1 MGRIQQFTPVRDSLA
16 WELLE
21 RFYDDQGPDAWTQNI
36 VPQGST
42 ANCYT
47 ADTYAGIVAEFFRDL
62 KEEGNS
68 APPIII
74 ELGGGS
80 GRFAWQFLNRLFN
93 YHFIDG
99 EECPQFTYL
108 LTDTAQRN
116 IANWSAKHRFQ
127 PLIESGVLEFAQL
140 RVEEN
145 PVIRTAGGDMA
156 PSELADRP
164 TIIIAN
170 YLFDSVPSNLLRVKN
185 QSLEQVSMS
194 LISSEVGFL
203 DQPVTSFTTVTEQFE
218 SAPLVGDASG
228 NPLLNSIIQQ
238 YVDEAEEDDDFH
250 IVVPEIGFAF
260 LESFM
265 HRTTPLML
273 LCGGL
278 GYAHPDDFNL
288 GSPFIF
294 DSYFAHYSNFHIFDQ
309 LFARYGGA
317 SQFQR
322 HRDTDF
328 SCGALILPGK
338 EKWQAI
344 DFTQTHRTAK
354 SYLRDFYPYDA
365 HELSEM
371 IEETITEASV
381 RQVEA
386 WVRFSKYDP
395 AIAEACLPFL
405 FHQIEQGEDAVDEV
419 QLYEMY
425 MEAYRSFFPDGSP
438 VSFDC
443 GLAHLC
449 MKLGFYDEAL
459 KLIEQSREEFG
470 LTAQRLFVHSLVMV
484 RLGRMEEARALAMQ
498 SLEMDGSFAPTQRL
512 IADKFA
518 PEEEAEHAD
527 TDGLDVPY
535 PHLTVGFSD
544 PDVISKS
551 AKILDEAGAVLIDQ
565 IISKDLVRDL
575 RNDFDQQVKDWQTSG
590 LGKPNNVGDKRF
602 TVPIRIRGAFEDP
615 AIYANPALI
624 NLMTRAMGEKP
635 VLHAFGGV
643 VTSAGARMQHVHR
656 EHPLLF
662 NTDPGNA
669 NVPLYATTILVPL
682 IDLDEE
688 SGGTQYWEGTHKTG
702 KDENWK
708 GESEVVY
715 TPAGSALVLDYRT
728 YHGGMPCSATH
739 GRPLL
744 YYTYAMPWFTDTLA
758 FESHAALGL
767 SDSERKNIPEKHRY
781 LFKFAKRIAD

>member
-1 MGRIQQFTPVRDSLA
+1 VGRIQKLTPVRDSLA
-16 WELLE
+16 WELLQ
-21 RFYDDQGPDAWTQNI
+21 RFYEDQGPEAWKQKI

-47 ADTYAGIVAEFFRDL
+47 ADTYAGIVAAFFRDL
-62 KEEGNS
+62 MEEGNS
-68 APPIII
+68 EPPIVI

-93 YHFIDG
+93 YHFADG
-99 EECPQFTYL
+99 EECPEFTYL
-108 LTDTAQRN
+108 LTDAAQRN
-116 IANWSAKHRFQ
+116 LANWSAKHRFQ

-140 RVEEN
+140 LVERE
-145 PVIRTAGGDMA
+145 PVIRTADGDLTPDA
-156 PSELADRP
+156 YAGRP

-170 YLFDSVPSNLLRVKN
+170 YLFDSIPSNLLRVRDKK
-185 QSLEQVSMS
+185 LEQVSMS
-194 LISSEVGFL
+194 LISSEAGFL
-203 DQPVTSFTTVTEQFE
+203 DNPVTSFTTVTEQFE
-218 SAPLVGDASG
+218 SHPLNGEAST
-228 NPLLNSIIQQ
+228 NPLLNTIIQR
-238 YVDEAEEDDDFH
+238 YADESDEEDDYH
-250 IVVPEIGFAF
+250 IVVPEIGFEF

-265 HRTTPLML
+265 DRTTPLML

-278 GYAHPDDFNL
+278 GYAHPDDFDLN
-288 GSPFIF
+288 SPFIF

-309 LFARYGGA
+309 LFEAHGGK

-322 HRDTDF
+322 HRDANF
-328 SCGALILPGK
+328 SCGALVLPGR
-338 EKWQAI
+338 ENWSGI
-344 DFTQTHRTAK
+344 DLSDTMRTAK
-354 SYLRDFYPYDA
+354 GYLKDFYPYDA
-365 HELSEM
+365 HELSELV
-371 IEETITEASV
+371 EETVTDASI

-405 FHQIEQGEDAVDEV
+405 FHQLEQGEDAYDEV

-425 MEAYRSFFPDGSP
+425 MEAYRSFFPDGTP

-443 GLAHLC
+443 GVAHLC
-449 MKLGFYDEAL
+449 MKLGFYDHAL
-459 KLIEQSREEFG
+459 RLIEQSSEEFG
-470 LTAQRLFVHSLVMV
+470 PTAQRHFVH
-484 RLGRMEEARALAMQ
+484 ALALLRLDRFDEAQAMAKK
-498 SLEMDGSFAPTQRL
+498 SLELDGSFAPTQRL

-518 PEEEAEHAD
+518 PKEEKAAGDEP
-527 TDGLDVPY
+527 TTPY
-535 PHLTVGFSD
+535 PHLTVAFSD
-544 PDVISKS
+544 PKVIDKS
-551 AKILDEAGAVLIDQ
+551 SEILTKTGAVLIDQ
-565 IISKDLVRDL
+565 IISPDLVSAL
-575 RNDFDQQVKDWQTSG
+575 REDFDRQAREWQSSG

-615 AIYANPALI
+615 AVFANPVLVD
-624 NLMTRAMGEKP
+624 LMTRMMGEKP

-643 VTSAGARMQHVHR
+643 VTHAGARMQHIHR

-688 SGGTQYWEGTHKTG
+688 SGGTQYWAGTHTTG
-702 KDENWK
+702 KDDNWK
-708 GESEVVY
+708 GPSEVVY
-715 TPAGSALVLDYRT
+715 TKAGSALVLDYRT
-728 YHGGMPCSATH
+728 YHGGMPCASTH

-744 YYTYAMPWFTDTLA
+744 YFTYAMPWFTDTLA

-767 SDSERKNIPEKHRY
+767 SDAERMNIPEKHRY
-781 LFKFAKRIAD
+781 LFKFSKRIEN